1 MKIPKVVGLIPA
13 RGGSKGLPRKNLCLL
28 AGKPLIS
35 WTIGAALKSTIIDKV
50 VVSTEDKE
58 IADISRK
65 YGADVPFMRPIELAR
80 DESLRNDV
88 VQHALGK
95 LCGYDYLVLLQPTS
109 PLRKSTHIDEAFARL
124 LESDEKS
131 LVSVTEQ
138 HPSPEWIFQLSVT
151 NKLICDSNSLKS
163 TNRQSFPNY
172 YKLNGAIYII
182 RTEHFLSSSLPDPF
196 ISSDTL
202 GFIMSKEHS
211 VDIDDE
217 QDLLYCENQLIQNY
231 I

>member
-1 MKIPKVVGLIPA
+1 MKIPKVIGLIPA
-13 RGGSKGLPRKNLCLL
+13 RGGSKGLTRKNLCLL

-35 WTIGAALKSTIIDKV
+35 WTIEAALKSTIIDKV

-88 VQHALGK
+88 VKHALGK
-95 LCGYDYLVLLQPTS
+95 LCGFDYLVLLQPTS
-109 PLRKSTHIDEAFARL
+109 PLRKCTHIDEAFAKL
-124 LESDEKS
+124 LGSDAKS

-138 HPSPEWIFQLSVT
+138 HPSPEWIFQLSKT
-151 NKLICDSNSLKS
+151 NKLICESNSLMS

-182 RTEHFLSSSLPDPF
+182 STEHFLTSSLPDPF
-196 ISSDTL
+196 ISNDTL

-211 VDIDDE
+211 VDIDDK
-217 QDLLYCENQLIQNY
+217 QDLLYCENQLI
-231 I
+231 